1 MKDRGGV
8 SLDVVVCVKNR
19 ASSIERLLRQVGREV
34 PFRNLIVVYGSSED
48 GTREIAEKYTDQ
60 VFWDEDRGLGSAR
73 SLGIRKA
80 SSEIVA
86 MIDSDVIL
94 KKGWYHQLV
103 GHFENPK
110 VAAVMG
116 TCIYGYGCR
125 PLEGLWRDYQWS
137 LRENWGCHNTMFRRD
152 IVLGVGNFSEAI
164 KGPGEDFDLY
174 LRLLD
179 SGYRWVWVR
188 EAVVYHPMTLSE
200 YVARMYRWSR
210 GLPYIRSLMREAA
223 SKSLST
229 VYQNS
234 LFSVVEGFRNGIVL
248 SARVHPTLLL
258 YFPLLK
264 IVSQF
269 AGLNELKRTLRS
281 RDQGPQQMHVP

>member
-1 MKDRGGV
+1 MNVSPTKELWERTRERCDRVLAKPCKPYPADGYWEQVRQRNDYIEGLAFAYV
-8 SLDVVVCVKNR
+8 MTGEKKYADRAIEEIKALLDVPHWVETHRIRRGKLTTV
-19 ASSIERLLRQVGREV
+19 
-34 PFRNLIVVYGSSED
+34 
-48 GTREIAEKYTDQ
+48 
-60 VFWDEDRGLGSAR
+60 DRVTA
-73 SLGIRKA
+73 
-80 SSEIVA
+80 
-86 MIDSDVIL
+86 
-94 KKGWYHQLV
+94 
-103 GHFENPK
+103 K